1 MSEEKKEEDEGFK
14 KFMEAQAQEIRV
26 HKWIESEKANRDLGV
41 EAEIDWTKRF
51 AEDFRKGWE
60 KEHGTVM

>member
-1 MSEEKKEEDEGFK
+1 MSEENEGFK

-26 HKWIESEKANRDLGV
+26 HKWIESEKAKRDLGV

-51 AEDFRKGWE
+51 AEDFRKEWE
-60 KEHGTVM
+60 EEHGHVM